1 MIKIS
6 RIRDR
11 LTLLT
16 FTDHS
21 TPETL
26 QIRIRK
32 TDLVYVSFHGLKS
45 GFYFVLPSI
54 VIYSIIHMHQ
64 LSRWCLESRC
74 QEILF
79 TFSSRY
85 SLSTRPAPGYTFH
98 CKSPNTSSLTYCTYT
113 GYYCPR
119 SCWGALIVFTFHCG
133 EVNFS

>member
-1 MIKIS
+1 
-6 RIRDR
+6 
-11 LTLLT
+11 
-16 FTDHS
+16 
-21 TPETL
+21 
-26 QIRIRK
+26 
-32 TDLVYVSFHGLKS
+32 
-45 GFYFVLPSI
+45 
-54 VIYSIIHMHQ
+54 MHQ

-133 EVNFS
+133 EVNFLECIVQNIFSLSSSFRWQKVSRIEFLHFEPGGGRVTHPYSGLPIQRATHPYRGLFNIF